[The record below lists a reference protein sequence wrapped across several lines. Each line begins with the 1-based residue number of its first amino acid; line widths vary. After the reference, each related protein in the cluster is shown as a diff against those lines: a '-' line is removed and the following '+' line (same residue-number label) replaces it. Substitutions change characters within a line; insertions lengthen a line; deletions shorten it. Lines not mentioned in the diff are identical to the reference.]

1 MNPALIEF
9 DLDAAGLPKNAHFMC
24 PIHREDVKEEPGKC
38 DKDDCELEMQ
48 AVMYK
53 YYHSLHL

>member
-24 PIHREDVKEEPGKC
+24 PIHREDIKEEPGKC
-38 DKDDCELEMQ
+38 GKDD
-48 AVMYK
+48 
-53 YYHSLHL
+53 